1 MWLEPD
7 DTVSLQ
13 CLGRTMFHDTDTHV
27 LSRNEKEHAKTRL
40 HFDFPSFQ
48 PHPRIPKNFVAERTR
63 STDVSH
69 ETFIHAVVTMAVLRE
84 GSAFKADLHTTAS
97 SKNITVFQRP
107 RRHKPRR
114 KQRMILKQYNP
125 TGMPHRNRLDPLQSK
140 IGRSRLFLGPHRQTA
155 WNATDRGDTDAQK
168 KRKQR

>member
-7 DTVSLQ
+7 NSVWVGPCFTIPIPMSYHATKKSMPKPASILTFPRFSPI
-13 CLGRTMFHDTDTHV
+13 LGYRKISSQSGQEV
-27 LSRNEKEHAKTRL
+27 LMCHARHSSTPLSQWLFCEKAH
-40 HFDFPSFQ
+40 
-48 PHPRIPKNFVAERTR
+48 
-63 STDVSH
+63 
-69 ETFIHAVVTMAVLRE
+69 
-84 GSAFKADLHTTAS
+84 LHTTAS

-140 IGRSRLFLGPHRQTA
+140 IGRIRLFLGPHRQTA
-155 WNATDRGDTDAQK
+155 WNATDRGDTDVQK